1 MEVVILIG
9 LIVLNGLFAMS
20 EIALVTSRKA
30 KLQKLIDRGDNEAK
44 VAVELGENPTKFL
57 STIQIGITSIGVLS
71 GVVGESAVAIPMS
84 QLLVSEGMDPKYAEW
99 LSLGVV
105 VAVITYLS
113 IVIGELVPKRI
124 AQNNPERI
132 ARYIA
137 KPISAL
143 AFISKPF
150 VLLLT
155 GSTNFILRILGIK
168 DRSNNE
174 VTEEEIHAV
183 LEEGTTAGLIE
194 VNEHNMLRNVFRLD
208 DRQIVSLMVPRADIV
223 YLDVENTFAES
234 IDLIDASEHARF
246 PVVKGGLDNILG
258 ILNARKMLASVAKG
272 GEQTLENGLQAP
284 LYVPETLTGL
294 ELLENF
300 KSSHNQMA
308 FVIDEYGEVM
318 GLITLQDLIESITGE
333 FSTNDPEESWAIKR
347 EDGSWLFDGH
357 IPIPE
362 FKDSLELESVP
373 EEDLGRYHTLSGLM
387 MLLSGKIPNTG
398 DIVEWAGWKLEIVD
412 MDGKTI
418 DKVLAKQC

>member
-1 MEVVILIG
+1 
-9 LIVLNGLFAMS
+9 
-20 EIALVTSRKA
+20 
-30 KLQKLIDRGDNEAK
+30 
-44 VAVELGENPTKFL
+44 LG
-57 STIQIGITSIGVLS
+57 I
-71 GVVGESAVAIPMS
+71 
-84 QLLVSEGMDPKYAEW
+84 
-99 LSLGVV
+99 V

-155 GSTNFILRILGIK
+155 GSTNFILKILGIK
-168 DRSNNE
+168 DSTHNE

-223 YLDVENTFAES
+223 YLDMENTFAES
-234 IDLIDASEHARF
+234 IDLIDSSEHARF

-272 GEQTLENGLQAP
+272 GEQTLEHGLQAP

-300 KSSHNQMA
+300 QSSHNQMA

-398 DIVEWAGWKLEIVD
+398 DVVEWAGWKLEIVD

>member
-1 MEVVILIG
+1 MEVLILFG
-9 LIVLNGLFAMS
+9 LIVLNGLLAMS

-30 KLQKLIDRGDNEAK
+30 KLQKLIDQGHPQAK
-44 VAVELGENPTKFL
+44 VAIALGENPTKFL
-57 STIQIGITSIGVLS
+57 STIQIGITSIGVLN
-71 GVVGESAVAIPMS
+71 GVVGESAIAVPMS
-84 QLLVSEGMDPKYAEW
+84 QYFIEHGMDAQYAEW
-99 LSLGVV
+99 AALGIV
-105 VAVITYLS
+105 VALITYFS

-124 AQNNPERI
+124 GQNNPELI

-150 VLLLT
+150 VMLLT
-155 GSTNFILRILGIK
+155 GSTNFILKILGIK
-168 DRSNNE
+168 DKSHNE

-194 VNEHNMLRNVFRLD
+194 TNEHNMLRNVFRLD
-208 DRQIVSLMVPRADIV
+208 DRQIVSLMVPRSDIV
-223 YLDVENTFAES
+223 YLDITASFEDSV
-234 IDLIDASEHARF
+234 DLIEKSEHARF
-246 PVVKGGLDNILG
+246 PVVNEDLSNILG
-258 ILNARKMLASVAKG
+258 VLNARKMLASIAKG
-272 GEQTLENGLQAP
+272 GPKTLEHSLQKP

-308 FVIDEYGEVM
+308 FVVDEYGEVM

-333 FSTNDPEESWAIKR
+333 FATDDPQESWAIKR
-347 EDGSWLFDGH
+347 EDGSWLLDGH

-362 FKDSLELESVP
+362 LKDSLELDSVP
-373 EEDLGRYHTLSGLM
+373 EEELGRYHTLSGLM
-387 MLLSGKIPNTG
+387 MLLSGKVPHTG
-398 DIVEWAGWKLEIVD
+398 DLVQWGGWQFEIID

-418 DKVLAKQC
+418 DKVLAKRN